1 MPGHKSVWAKTPR
14 KKRPTERAK
23 AMEKARNTAP
33 TQWGR
38 RLARLVGDKFGAQ
51 MSENHSK
58 NVGSWRGQA
67 IVIKCAKSPMPPVSV
82 LTTMLDHIDLLWAVY
97 IMPEAMPKC
106 GPWTPVKCACTV
118 ILRTAIKHKNASKSP
133 AAKSPRWALN
143 WAPSPNAKSIR
154 VRFLKSVTCF

>member
-1 MPGHKSVWAKTPR
+1 
-14 KKRPTERAK
+14 
-23 AMEKARNTAP
+23 MEKARNTAP

-58 NVGSWRGQA
+58 NIGTWRGQA

-97 IMPEAMPKC
+97 IMPEGHAEVWIVNAREVRLH
-106 GPWTPVKCACTV
+106 GYFTHG
-118 ILRTAIKHKNASKSP
+118 HKAQK
-133 AAKSPRWALN
+133 
-143 WAPSPNAKSIR
+143 R
-154 VRFLKSVTCF
+154 VEINRRKITSLGTQLGTLSEREVDSCQIP